1 MKFDLVSETRG
12 EGEGVTCQAIV
23 FCAPSVDSEAH
34 ITYNKRNNKA
44 PKKALLFGFFVS
56 FVMMVPAERPGC

>member
-1 MKFDLVSETRG
+1 MKFDLVSEAGGRRR
-12 EGEGVTCQAIV
+12 GVTCQAIV
-23 FCAPSVDSEAH
+23 CCAPSVDSEAH

-56 FVMMVPAERPGC
+56 FVVMVPAERPGC

>member
-1 MKFDLVSETRG
+1 M
-12 EGEGVTCQAIV
+12 TCQAIV

-56 FVMMVPAERPGC
+56 FVMMVPAERRGC

>member
-1 MKFDLVSETRG
+1 M
-12 EGEGVTCQAIV
+12 TCQAIV
-23 FCAPSVDSEAH
+23 CCAPSVDSEAH

-56 FVMMVPAERPGC
+56 FVMMVPAERRGC